1 MSHHLPLLTILKE
14 HDMPMTQYLENKVL
28 DGTLKA
34 TTYTAP
40 ANVYMS
46 LYTTTNTATTPG
58 TELSGN
64 NYSRQLVTF
73 ATANAGISTGNANVT
88 FSATGNNW
96 PTVVSAAI
104 MDASSSGN
112 MLYYTSVTPKTV
124 VAGDT
129 LVFDGA
135 NIVITIS

>member
-1 MSHHLPLLTILKE
+1 
-14 HDMPMTQYLENKVL
+14 MTQYLENKVL

-40 ANVYMS
+40 ANVYMA
-46 LYTTTNTATTPG
+46 LYSTTNTATTPG
-58 TELSGN
+58 DELTGN

-73 ATANAGISTGNANVT
+73 NSANAGISTGNANVT
-88 FSATGNNW
+88 FSATGNTW
-96 PTVVSAAI
+96 PTAISAAI
-104 MDASSSGN
+104 MDASTSGN
-112 MLYYTSVTPKTV
+112 MLYFGSITPKAV
-124 VAGDT
+124 AAGDT

>member
-1 MSHHLPLLTILKE
+1 
-14 HDMPMTQYLENKVL
+14 MTQYLENKVL

-46 LYTTTNTATTPG
+46 LYSTVNTATTPG
-58 TELSGN
+58 TELTGN
-64 NYSRQLVTF
+64 GYSRQLVTF
-73 ATANAGISTGNANVT
+73 ATATAGISTANANVT
-88 FSATGNNW
+88 FSATGNTW
-96 PTVVSAAI
+96 PAAVSAAI
-104 MDASSSGN
+104 MDASTSGN
-112 MLYYTSVTPKTV
+112 MLYFGSITPKV
-124 VAGDT
+124 VSAGST

>member
-1 MSHHLPLLTILKE
+1 
-14 HDMPMTQYLENKVL
+14 MPMTQYLENKVL

-46 LYTTTNTATTPG
+46 LYSTVNTSTTPG
-58 TELSGN
+58 TELTGN
-64 NYSRQLVTF
+64 GYSRQSVVFNT
-73 ATANAGISTGNANVT
+73 ATAGISTGNANVT
-88 FSATGNNW
+88 FSATGNTW
-96 PTVVSAAI
+96 PAVVSAAI
-104 MDASSSGN
+104 MDANTSGN
-112 MLYYTSVTPKTV
+112 MLYYATITPKV
-124 VAGDT
+124 VAAGDT

>member
-1 MSHHLPLLTILKE
+1 
-14 HDMPMTQYLENKVL
+14 MPMTQYLENKVL

-46 LYTTTNTATTPG
+46 LYSTTNTATTPG

-64 NYSRQLVTF
+64 NYSRQAVLF
-73 ATANAGISTGNANVT
+73 NTAAAGISTGNATVT

-96 PTVVSAAI
+96 PAVVSAGI
-104 MDASSSGN
+104 MDASTSGN
-112 MLYYTSVTPKTV
+112 MLYYTSITPKV
-124 VAGDT
+124 VAAGDT

>member
-1 MSHHLPLLTILKE
+1 
-14 HDMPMTQYLENKVL
+14 MPMTQYLENKVL

-40 ANVYMS
+40 ANVYMG
-46 LYTTTNTATTPG
+46 LYSTTSTATTPG

-64 NYSRQLVTF
+64 NYSRQEVLF
-73 ATANAGISTGNANVT
+73 NTAAAGISTGNANVT

-96 PTVVSAAI
+96 PAAVSAAI
-104 MDASSSGN
+104 LDASTSGN
-112 MLYYTSVTPKTV
+112 MLYYTSITPKV
-124 VAGDT
+124 VAAGDT